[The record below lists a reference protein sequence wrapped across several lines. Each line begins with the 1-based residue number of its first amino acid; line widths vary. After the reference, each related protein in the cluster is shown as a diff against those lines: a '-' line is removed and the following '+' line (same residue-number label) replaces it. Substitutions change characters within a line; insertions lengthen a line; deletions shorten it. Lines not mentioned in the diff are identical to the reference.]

1 MANDTLMKVARVYD
15 FDDIRIEQMP
25 RPKVGPRELLVQ
37 VKASGICSG
46 DVTPWYIKR
55 KAGKVLGHEPA
66 GIVAEV
72 GAEVTAFR
80 VGDPV
85 FVHHH
90 APCFACKM
98 CAKGEYVQCA
108 TWKASHIVPGAVAEY
123 FLVPEG
129 NLGDTLRL
137 PEGMSFE
144 DGALVEPAACSVKAI
159 RKAHLHPRDTVFVI
173 GLGVM
178 GQMNVLLAKAAGVER
193 VIGADLV
200 EWRCAKALDFGADA
214 VINPT
219 REDVVERLSALT
231 GGALADVVIVGPS
244 SVPVMELGIR
254 CAGKGATVVFFM
266 GSAPGE
272 TLTVEPF
279 HLYFNEI
286 DLVMSYS
293 CGPDDTRAALEAIA
307 NGVITAEKL
316 VTHRYTLDETGIG
329 FRKMAEAQDVLKA
342 QIVFP

>member
-1 MANDTLMKVARVYD
+1 MDAVMRVARVYD
-15 FDDIRIEQMP
+15 FDDVRIERLP
-25 RPKVGPRELLVQ
+25 RPSVGPRELLVQ

-72 GAEVTAFR
+72 GAEVTEFR

-85 FVHHH
+85 FAHHH
-90 APCFACKM
+90 APCFACKL

-108 TWKASHIVPGAVAEY
+108 TWKASRIVPGAVAEY
-123 FLVPEG
+123 FLVPEV
-129 NLGDTLRL
+129 NLRDTLRL
-137 PEGMSFE
+137 PSGMSFE

-159 RKAHLHPRDTVFVI
+159 RKARLHPRDTVLVI
-173 GLGVM
+173 GLGIM
-178 GQMNVLLAKAAGVER
+178 GQMNVLLAKQSGVER

-200 EWRCAKALDFGADA
+200 DWRCAKALEFGADA
-214 VINPT
+214 VINPS
-219 REDVVERLSALT
+219 REDLVERLGELT
-231 GGALADVVIVGPS
+231 AGELADVVIVGPS
-244 SVPVMELGIR
+244 SVRAMELGLR
-254 CAGKGATVVFFM
+254 CAGKGATVVLFM

-272 TLTVEPF
+272 MLAVEPF

-286 DLVMSYS
+286 DLTMSYS
-293 CGPDDTRAALEAIA
+293 CGPDDTRAALKAIEE
-307 NGVITAEKL
+307 GVITAEKL
-316 VTHRYTLDETGIG
+316 VTHRYTLEDTGLG

-342 QIVFP
+342 QIIFP

>member
-1 MANDTLMKVARVYD
+1 MTALMKVARVYD
-15 FDDIRIEQMP
+15 FDDIRIEHMP
-25 RPKVGPRELLVQ
+25 RPSVGPRELLVQ

-72 GAEVTAFR
+72 GAEVTGFR

-85 FVHHH
+85 FAHHH
-90 APCFACKM
+90 APCFNCKF
-98 CAKGEYVQCA
+98 CEKGEYVQCA
-108 TWKASHIVPGAVAEY
+108 TWKASHIVPGAIAEY
-123 FLVPEG
+123 FLVPEV
-129 NLGDTLRL
+129 NLRDTLRL

-159 RKAHLHPRDTVFVI
+159 RKARLHPRDTVLII
-173 GLGVM
+173 GLGIM
-178 GQMNVLLAKAAGVER
+178 GQMNVLLARQAGVER
-193 VIGADLV
+193 IIGADLV
-200 EWRCAKALDFGADA
+200 DWRCAKALEFGADA
-214 VINPT
+214 VINPA
-219 REDVVERLSALT
+219 REDLVERLGELT
-231 GGALADVVIVGPS
+231 AGAMADVVIVGPG

-254 CAGKGATVVFFM
+254 CAGKGGTVVFFM
-266 GSAPGE
+266 GSSPGE
-272 TLTVEPF
+272 RLTVEPF

-293 CGPDDTRAALEAIA
+293 CGPDDTRAALQYIA
-307 NGVITAEKL
+307 EGVLTAEKL
-316 VTHRYTLDETGIG
+316 VTHRYTLEDTGLG

-342 QIVFP
+342 QIIFP